1 MKKLIVIMGVLFSTM
16 ILNAQELDS
25 ASHFSDT
32 IPSKMPSSFTL
43 GIPGEL
49 QEMPQALV
57 FPNPLQ
63 GQIIQVRFDKYVSD
77 GLAYIYIT
85 NLNGE
90 IAYSGQIMVSNNS
103 AYIDLLDKQLARG
116 HYIITL
122 IRGVEK
128 VTGKFL
134 VQE

>member
-1 MKKLIVIMGVLFSTM
+1 MKKLIVIMSVLFSTM

-25 ASHFSDT
+25 VSHFSDT
-32 IPSKMPSSFTL
+32 VPNSMPSSFTL

-90 IAYSGQIMVSNNS
+90 IAYNGQIMVSNNS